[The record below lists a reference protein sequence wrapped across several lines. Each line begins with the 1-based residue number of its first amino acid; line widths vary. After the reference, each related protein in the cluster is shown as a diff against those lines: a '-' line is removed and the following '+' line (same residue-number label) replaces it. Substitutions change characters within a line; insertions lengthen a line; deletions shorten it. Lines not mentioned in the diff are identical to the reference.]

1 MSFYKKLAF
10 LGVSLVLNACM
21 GVAGNNWTDDENL
34 TDDAKRTR
42 SAIMESPVGYTEG
55 WQRGAIPAQIIWG
68 PDAETI
74 KYVQANYKLGDF
86 EKNLYWAPFDNQ
98 RVLAEEAIYQK
109 DSTGTGDDLIRR
121 ALLKCLEDKNKN
133 LFPAVYIVTD
143 GRELESPNSKK
154 VLKYDL
160 YPGLSP
166 ERQMWVRSLFL
177 GEPTQENEATEQ
189 VPGGSSLLFLA
200 DSDKKETTEQST
212 SSAAEPAKI
221 EVSKFSAKS
230 SNGAP
235 SNNTLKKIKAKQSAK
250 KKRKK
255 AARRKPPAH

>member
-1 MSFYKKLAF
+1 MGFCKKLAF
-10 LGVSLVLNACM
+10 FGVSLVLNAGM
-21 GVAGNNWTDDENL
+21 GVAVENL
-34 TDDAKRTR
+34 TDDEKQTQI
-42 SAIMESPVGYTEG
+42 AIMESPVGDTEG
-55 WQRGAIPAQIIWG
+55 WQTGEIPLQITWVLDG
-68 PDAETI
+68 ETI
-74 KYVQANYKLGDF
+74 KSFQANYKLGDF
-86 EKNLYWAPFDNQ
+86 EKNLYWAPVGKQ
-98 RVLAEEAIYQK
+98 LVLAQEAIYWE
-109 DSTGTGDDLIRR
+109 DSTGKGADLIRR
-121 ALLKCLEDKNKN
+121 ALLKCLKDENEA
-133 LFPAVYIVTD
+133 LFPAFYEVTD
-143 GRELESPNSKK
+143 GRELEGPNSKK

-166 ERQMWVRSLFL
+166 ERKMWVRSLFL

-200 DSDKKETTEQST
+200 DSNKKETTEQST

-250 KKRKK
+250 KKLKK